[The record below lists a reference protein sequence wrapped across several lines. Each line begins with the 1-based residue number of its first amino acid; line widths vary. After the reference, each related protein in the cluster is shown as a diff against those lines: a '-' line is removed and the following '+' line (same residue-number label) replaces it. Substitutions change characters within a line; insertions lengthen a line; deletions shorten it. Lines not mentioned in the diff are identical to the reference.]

1 MSFPETDNIHFE
13 PLNEH
18 DVQDGNT
25 DLSRAPI
32 LEETP
37 SDEVNFPISSPI
49 NSIESTLDSFS
60 SGKLFLQ
67 RSLWLIGLL
76 LLQSFSSWI
85 LSSFDEILKRHFLI
99 TIFLTMMLGTG
110 GNAGAQTCVLFIRG
124 LATKE
129 IHSGN
134 KMIIFLKEQR
144 NGFVLGLILGL
155 VGFLR
160 VFVFHFFQKPNAN
173 FWMESLVISI
183 ALWAIV
189 TSSVLFGSLLP
200 IAFDRIGIDPAH
212 SGPTIQVVMDMFGV
226 VVICTTATL
235 LLK

>member
-1 MSFPETDNIHFE
+1 MSETFPDNSEIQFQKIDD
-13 PLNEH
+13 NEA
-18 DVQDGNT
+18 QDAT
-25 DLSRAPI
+25 SDLRKAPI
-32 LEETP
+32 LEDTS
-37 SDEVNFPISSPI
+37 SDEVTIPMERPVE
-49 NSIESTLDSFS
+49 NSVDSFS
-60 SGKLFLQ
+60 SPKHFFQ
-67 RSLWLIGLL
+67 RSFWLVGLL

-85 LSSFDEILKRHFLI
+85 LSSFDEVLQKHFLI

-129 IHSGN
+129 IHPGN
-134 KMIIFLKEQR
+134 KLGIFLREQR
-144 NGFVLGLILGL
+144 NGIFLGFILAG

-173 FWMESLVISI
+173 FWMESLVIS
-183 ALWAIV
+183 LSLFAIV

-200 IAFDRIGIDPAH
+200 IALDKIGIDPAH

-226 VVICTTATL
+226 VVICTTASL
-235 LLK
+235 LLR